1 MAKNSKVSKVLKSMR
16 ECRRREKPTL
26 PRDQV
31 HRVFPTVHEFEMEL
45 TPFSSYQL
53 YGDKKY
59 SLQNMV
65 LKMVDYPAKIDT
77 ALDHSFDIYVDRAY
91 TEWGAAA
98 RLISSKESGDAWFA
112 GVSDKDFLLFAGK
125 LFAMLNTHK
134 PCTGDEIVQN
144 AYRYSNKFQSR
155 VAELYGSMAL
165 SGLDRDNNEQYR
177 AHLDLSIKTR
187 EWAEKQA
194 AEEIEPL
201 PVTGALMVRM
211 TNVSSGYPCPILMGV
226 VQKSKFARYSGNSAP
241 FIKYQFRSHMDVF
254 GNPRYYGNEYEEDRY

>member
-1 MAKNSKVSKVLKSMR
+1 MARTSKVSKVLKSIRAGVQKAR
-16 ECRRREKPTL
+16 EADAA
-26 PRDQV
+26 PRS
-31 HRVFPTVHEFEMEL
+31 TVHEFEMEL

-125 LFAMLNTHK
+125 LFAMLNTRK

-144 AYRYSNKFQSR
+144 VYRYSNKFQSR
-155 VAELYGSMAL
+155 VAELIGSKAL
-165 SGLDRDNNEQYR
+165 AANAFDADGYENLT
-177 AHLDLSIKTR
+177 LSIKTR

-241 FIKYQFRSHMDVF
+241 FIGGGRRRQDFMDI
-254 GNPRYYGNEYEEDRY
+254 YGNNLNWGYDEDRY

>member
-1 MAKNSKVSKVLKSMR
+1 MARIPKVSKVLKSIR
-16 ECRRREKPTL
+16 AGVQKAKEADAA
-26 PRDQV
+26 PRS
-31 HRVFPTVHEFEMEL
+31 TVHEFEMEL

-155 VAELYGSMAL
+155 VAELFGSMAL
-165 SGLDRDNNEQYR
+165 AGLDEEKDYR
-177 AHLDLSIKTR
+177 EHLDLRIKTR

-211 TNVSSGYPCPILMGV
+211 TNVSGGYPCPILMGV

-241 FIKYQFRSHMDVF
+241 FIKQFRSHMDIF
-254 GNPRYYGNEYEEDRY
+254 GNARLYGNEYEEDRY